1 MGEDENLYLNIYN
14 YLKNGL
20 INNKRVWPNYI
31 EEIKDKKKKD
41 QKKIDFCRKI
51 GVYKRKENK
60 KESLNSQKV
69 KDRYI
74 VENNELYII
83 KKENK
88 DDKNKKY
95 NFEYIE
101 KNIKSLKL
109 ME

>member
-1 MGEDENLYLNIYN
+1 M
-14 YLKNGL
+14 
-20 INNKRVWPNYI
+20 WPNYI

-60 KESLNSQKV
+60 KENLNSQKV

-83 KKENK
+83 KKK
-88 DDKNKKY
+88 KKRIKMKKIKNP
-95 NFEYIE
+95 IL
-101 KNIKSLKL
+101 II
-109 ME
+109 